1 MLLHSSFLFSLY
13 SIIKIIFSLA
23 VDLFFHQDI
32 FSYVFHITSWNII
45 QVLIPTGPNWSL
57 FKPSLLIINCS
68 EPQSKVHNCL
78 PGDSL
83 SLKLLSPYHPRWSQ
97 LTDISRL
104 CIKSL
109 QGFGLIGTSF
119 PLLSLWE
126 LLKGFGLTLCTILG
140 IHTHTHT
147 HTHTH
152 VVYLIWM
159 MLKETDQLLK
169 IATLIT
175 CWCKRKRK
183 FSILSLKTQIL
194 FKGTEYMVLWNKS
207 PSQSSCSSRLAS
219 SNLLV

>member
-1 MLLHSSFLFSLY
+1 M
-13 SIIKIIFSLA
+13 
-23 VDLFFHQDI
+23 DLFFHQDI
-32 FSYVFHITSWNII
+32 FSYMFHIPSWNMI
-45 QVLIPTGPNWSL
+45 QALIPTGPNWSP

-68 EPQSKVHNCL
+68 EPQSNVHNCL

-97 LTDISRL
+97 FTYISRF

-109 QGFGLIGTSF
+109 QGFGQIGMSF
-119 PLLSLWE
+119 LLLSLWE

-140 IHTHTHT
+140 IHTHT

-175 CWCKRKRK
+175 CWCERKRK
-183 FSILSLKTQIL
+183 FWLFSLKTQIL
-194 FKGTEYMVLWNKS
+194 FKGTEYKVL
-207 PSQSSCSSRLAS
+207 
-219 SNLLV
+219 